1 MQARRWFV
9 GIPVWLQGRRLASLS
24 FPRCGR
30 SGHVGFRGRGSAV
43 SAAKVIEVKDLRLKF
58 GHEDIYDSLSFSVRE
73 GEFLCILGSSGCGK
87 STMLRLF
94 GGLIKPNSGQ
104 VMVEGLS
111 PEEAWSKIAYVF
123 QSPRLVPWRNALRNV
138 TLGKELRAGGRP
150 SSGDIEHA
158 KELLDMVGLAN
169 DSKKFPAMLSGGER
183 QRVSI
188 ARALAVDP
196 EIILMD
202 EPLSALDIVTRQMLR
217 SKVLDVWQQT
227 GKTVVFVT
235 HDIDDALTMADR
247 VIVLSR
253 KPARIVQDIRIE
265 EPRPRSLDRE
275 GKMGELRTLLE
286 QQFHIAEAA

>member
-1 MQARRWFV
+1 
-9 GIPVWLQGRRLASLS
+9 
-24 FPRCGR
+24 
-30 SGHVGFRGRGSAV
+30 V